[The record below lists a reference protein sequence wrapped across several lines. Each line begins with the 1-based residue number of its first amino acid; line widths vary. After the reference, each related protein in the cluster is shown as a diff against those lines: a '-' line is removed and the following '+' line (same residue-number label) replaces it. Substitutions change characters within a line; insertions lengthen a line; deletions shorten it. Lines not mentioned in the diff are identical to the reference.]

1 MFTRN
6 WVAEAFLGDGGSVP
20 SRCRSCPQSHIP
32 AADGCGAAEGTEH
45 EAEGTN
51 KPSSLVLLHRP
62 VSPSLV
68 RRLRGDSG
76 MDFSQEGSSH
86 KTTVKHAPE
95 LRVWLEGDE

>member
-1 MFTRN
+1 MKSGGGGLPGGQR
-6 WVAEAFLGDGGSVP
+6 ERAFPLLFVP
-20 SRCRSCPQSHIP
+20 LSHIP

-95 LRVWLEGDE
+95 LRALLEGDG

>member
-1 MFTRN
+1 MKSGSRGLPGGRR
-6 WVAEAFLGDGGSVP
+6 ERAFPLPFVP
-20 SRCRSCPQSHIP
+20 PRHIP

-62 VSPSLV
+62 ISPSLV

-76 MDFSQEGSSH
+76 VDFSREGSSH

-95 LRVWLEGDE
+95 LRVLLEGDE

>member
-1 MFTRN
+1 MKSGGGGLPGGRR
-6 WVAEAFLGDGGSVP
+6 ERAFPLPFVP
-20 SRCRSCPQSHIP
+20 PSHIP

-51 KPSSLVLLHRP
+51 KPSSLVLRHRP
-62 VSPSLV
+62 ISPSLV

-86 KTTVKHAPE
+86 KTTVKHVPE